1 MLRRQHKKAYLLVI
15 QTIQSFLSRNK
26 PTESIAKAIQ
36 VLAIQVPHR
45 PQQIQVWNHYN
56 LGALFNKEQ
65 LELLRPY
72 VH

>member
-36 VLAIQVPHR
+36 VPHQ
-45 PQQIQVWNHYN
+45 PQQIQVCNHY
-56 LGALFNKEQ
+56 LDALFNKEQ
-65 LELLRPY
+65 VELLHPY